1 MNLKCRTGFNS
12 NTKDKPKVYFT
23 CHPDDFQFC
32 FFKICD
38 DLLRI
43 RDCAI
48 YYTEDMSLDIPEEDK
63 ELDILSNNLFVIPV
77 TRKLLTTANR
87 AMDSD
92 YTYAVKAG
100 MRILPIMMEAGIDSL
115 YSASDKFGELQYLKA
130 YNYDATEIS
139 YEEKLKK
146 FLESVF
152 LGEELKNRIRAE
164 FDAYIFLSYRKK
176 DRHYANEL
184 MRLIHNNSECR
195 DIAIWFD
202 EFLTPGESFKE
213 NIQSVLDSCQLFA
226 LLVTPHLL
234 EKVVDENGQY
244 IDNYVISTELPL
256 ARKNKAEKGVD
267 IFAVEM
273 EPTDREAL
281 AAMEIVD
288 YINSNDQSFRTRL
301 LDVVSRI
308 VNSSNNTPVHNYL
321 IGLAYL
327 EGVDVEINRHR
338 GMELILDAA
347 NSDCMEA
354 IIKMADMCNDKDEKV
369 EWFRKAVLVG
379 EKEFRAT
386 RNYQTLTMMFDIL
399 FQLFD
404 IQMHHKVWEG
414 KDLFLRMVE
423 FDAYMLENKLY
434 QTPDDAKKLCAA
446 CANLFRHRAKHI
458 VLIGDEAE
466 SKADFEDW
474 LTAYEKL
481 SMRDQNFAKGEL
493 ALAYQHYIEF
503 LEKENKT
510 EISLGIAN
518 KLTQLALKEAVRYKV
533 RLDEDYS
540 ERFYFDV
547 PDEVRTYTF
556 WLELLFLGYLHI
568 AKSCEKNRKYKLL
581 CLRRMLEL
589 LEYLR
594 RHAVTYSF
602 CGDIANLYR
611 MLGRLLEDE
620 GKVTL
625 SQKAYANVNLIEE
638 GMPMRKKIIPKF
650 DAELN
655 ATVDKMIQE
664 SV

>member
-92 YTYAVKAG
+92 YTYAVEAG
-100 MRILPIMMEAGIDSL
+100 MRILPIMMEAGIDSF

-244 IDNYVISTELPL
+244 TDNYVISTELPL

-354 IIKMADMCNDKDEKV
+354 IQKMADMTSDKDEEIK
-369 EWFRKAVLVG
+369 WLRKGVLAG
-379 EKEFRAT
+379 EKEFRSSHD
-386 RNYQTLTMMFDIL
+386 YQILEMMLDTLYR
-399 FQLFD
+399 LFD
-404 IQMHHKVWEG
+404 IQMHYNVREG
-414 KDLFLRMVE
+414 KELFLQMVQ
-423 FDAYMLENKLY
+423 FDSFMIENGLY
-434 QTPDDAKKLCAA
+434 QKPEDAQKLCGA
-446 CANLFRHRAKHI
+446 CANLFRHRAKSINMI
-458 VLIGDEAE
+458 VDDEE
-466 SKADFEDW
+466 DHRDFEEW
-474 LTAYEKL
+474 LTAYEKF
-481 SMRDQNFAKGEL
+481 SSRDPDFAKGEL
-493 ALAYQHYIEF
+493 ASAYLNYVET
-503 LEKENKT
+503 LEKGERYSFGAK
-510 EISLGIAN
+510 IAN
-518 KLTQLALKEAVRYKV
+518 RLLQLALKEAVKFKV
-533 RLDEDYS
+533 PLCEDYS
-540 ERFYFDV
+540 AKFYLEV
-547 PDEVRTYTF
+547 PEEIRTYTY
-556 WLELLFLGYLHI
+556 WLEMSFCGYLHI
-568 AKSCEKNRKYKLL
+568 AKTSERDLKRKLMSIKK
-581 CLRRMLEL
+581 MLEL
-589 LEYLR
+589 AEYLR
-594 RHAVTYSF
+594 GHSITYST
-602 CGDIANLYR
+602 CGDIARCYGMISRIFEEN
-611 MLGRLLEDE
+611 
-620 GKVTL
+620 GKMRL
-625 SQKAYANVNLIEE
+625 SQKAREYVEIIND
-638 GMPMRKKIIPKF
+638 GMPERKKIIPIF
-650 DAELN
+650 DEEINTAISELIKALN
-655 ATVDKMIQE
+655 
-664 SV
+664 